1 MRRFIGAM
9 VVVVVTGIVL
19 LLGACVSS
27 PKVEKPQMIQEAK
40 PEVIDDQYHGTRET
54 PDWVFMEP
62 DEIANNVK
70 DYYVFKFMRSGKDLD
85 GLRLWTRGFVASSEI
100 ARLVSVKVKDKFVG
114 AAAGDKDKLE
124 TYMEEVVKSVSKAQF
139 SGARK
144 KASYWW
150 LIRKVNTDGTVE
162 EKYEYFMLYYVPK
175 DQIDQA
181 IKRALEEADKRVKPK
196 SEEEVTARERVKE
209 AFGKGL

>member
-1 MRRFIGAM
+1 MKR
-9 VVVVVTGIVL
+9 VLGIVVIVAFAF
-19 LLGACVSS
+19 LGSCTST
-27 PKVEKPQMIQEAK
+27 PKVEKPQMVKEAK

-62 DEIANNVK
+62 DEIAAKVK

-124 TYMEEVVKSVSKAQF
+124 TYMEEVVKSISKDQF

-150 LIRKVNTDGTVE
+150 LIRKVNADGTVE
-162 EKYEYFMLYYVPK
+162 ERYEYFMLYYVPK
-175 DQIDQA
+175 DQIDKA
-181 IKRALEEADKRVKPK
+181 IERALAEADKKVKPK
-196 SEEEVTARERVKE
+196 SEDEITARERVKK
-209 AFGKGL
+209 AFETEGIE